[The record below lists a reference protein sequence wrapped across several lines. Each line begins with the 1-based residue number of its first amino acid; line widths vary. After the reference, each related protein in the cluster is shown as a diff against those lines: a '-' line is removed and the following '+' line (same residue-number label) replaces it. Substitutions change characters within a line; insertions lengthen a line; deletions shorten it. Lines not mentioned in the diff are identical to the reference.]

1 MALQAVY
8 FPGRPDWFHAALVL
22 GSRMALAAVIW
33 GCVLAGRLR
42 RMTRLEVVQGSLLG
56 VWGAAGMIFQTHAQQ
71 TIPASTSAFFTQFTS
86 VFIPAWIAWTSRR
99 APSVRVVCAS
109 GLVIFGCG
117 MLSGVDWGGMGF
129 GLGEWE
135 TVGAALFFT
144 GQILVLERD
153 DFRGNGMDR
162 VALVMFGVKALIFW
176 AVVGWGEWVTGFPK
190 GSWGGIGSQPGMWV
204 MLGVLTLCSTL
215 FGYATMIA
223 WQPRVSSVQAGL
235 IYASEPVFATVW
247 ALFLPGW
254 YSVLS
259 GITYANEVI
268 GGAFVVGALAIVA
281 ANVLIA
287 LQVKPDAAP
296 PGGVL

>member
-8 FPGRPDWFHAALVL
+8 LPGRPDWFHAALVL
-22 GSRMALAAVIW
+22 GSRMALAALIW
-33 GCVLAGRLR
+33 ACVLAGRLR
-42 RMTRLEVVQGSLLG
+42 GMTRLEVVQGSLLG
-56 VWGAAGMIFQTHAQQ
+56 VWGAAGMILQTHAQQ
-71 TIPASTSAFFTQFTS
+71 VIPASTSAFFTQFTS
-86 VFIPAWIAWTSRR
+86 VFIPAWVAWKSRQF
-99 APSVRVVCAS
+99 PSVRVVGAS

-117 MLSGVDWGGMGF
+117 MLSDVDWGGIGF
-129 GLGEWE
+129 GVGEWE
-135 TVGAALFFT
+135 TVAAALFFT

-176 AVVGWGEWVTGFPK
+176 GVVGWGELAVGFAA
-190 GSWGGIGSQPGMWV
+190 GNWAGLCGQSGMWV
-204 MLGVLTLCSTL
+204 MLGILTVCSTL

-223 WQPRVSSVQAGL
+223 WQPRVSPVQAGL

-254 YSVLS
+254 YSVVS
-259 GITYANEVI
+259 GIAYANEVT
-268 GGAFVVGALAIVA
+268 GMAFGVGALAIVA

-287 LQVKPDAAP
+287 LQAKPEVAP